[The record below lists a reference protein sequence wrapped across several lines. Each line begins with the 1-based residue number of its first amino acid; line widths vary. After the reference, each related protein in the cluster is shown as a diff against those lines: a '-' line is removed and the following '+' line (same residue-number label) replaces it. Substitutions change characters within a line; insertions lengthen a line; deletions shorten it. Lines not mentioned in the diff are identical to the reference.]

1 MGTLNRTKH
10 MTVAH
15 LSWFSFAQGESRSE
29 QMKVTA
35 DTEDSHKW
43 KIPRDMGI
51 DRTACDKSTKTLHTS
66 AAHTPSRPGEEAIRW
81 GTNCLPIKWAQR
93 HWTPHSAKEGSN
105 ESGKQKEGGGAVGA
119 AMLASQRW
127 TCEFYYAISEW
138 K

>member
-93 HWTPHSAKEGSN
+93 HWTHSAKEGSN

-127 TCEFYYAISEW
+127 TCEFYYAISER